1 MRRGIQVDL
10 SEVNDS
16 IAELEAKH
24 DIDTENLEA
33 GLGETQSN
41 VEGLSNAAAA
51 AADALSSLEDDIVA
65 LSNFAHEC
73 CETAESNIAALSE
86 ELAAIDTSSYIPQS
100 EKSRFIVDL
109 VEPFAIGAHADNA
122 GRIDIF
128 GTLRSPL
135 GPLFDL
141 GEPSNPWREVYAEG
155 LTLSDTSNLKFTHF
169 QGAEGDFNLDDVIE
183 YAVSLVTTPDHP
195 TTVSLERINEVSFNN
210 GIVVK
215 GDLIPYEEN
224 AGFPPLSRV
233 GNLTYPFLEG
243 HFTNLFAGNIYGLD
257 EGGST
262 RRVLLEGDAAA
273 TPQWITDLQS
283 DVNISGFNLDVDFTG
298 PRGPAGADGADGAD
312 AVLPSWVASSQSAI
326 PLSGFAND
334 LVLTA
339 DSVAWENVL
348 NKPTFFSGSYND
360 LTNTPTIPSL
370 AGYATES
377 WVSSQGFITDAASL
391 PSWVATSQ
399 SAIPLSGF
407 ANDLVL
413 TADNVEWA
421 DVLNKP
427 TFFSGS
433 YNDLTNTPTIP
444 SLAGYATES
453 WVSSQGFITDA
464 ASLPSWVATSQS
476 AIPLSG
482 FANDLVLTADN
493 VEWADVLN
501 KPTFFSGSYNDLT
514 NTPTIPSL
522 AGYATE
528 SWVSSQGFIT
538 EAANLPSWVATSQS
552 AIPLSGFA
560 NDLVLT
566 ADSVAWENVLNKPTF
581 FSGSYNDLTNTPTIP
596 SLAGYATESWV
607 SSQGF
612 ITDAASLPSWVATSQ
627 SAIPLSGFAN
637 DLVLTADNVEWAD
650 VLNKPTFF
658 SGSYNDLT
666 NTPTIPS
673 LAGYATESWVSSQ
686 GFITEAAS
694 LPSWVA
700 TSQSAI
706 PLSGF
711 ANDLVL
717 TADNVEWADV
727 LNKPTFFSG
736 SYNDLTNTPTI
747 PSLVG
752 YATEAWVT
760 SQDFGA
766 DADWASLSGRP
777 LWTDKFIYTQNVGPQ
792 MYPTASENYDIVL
805 LDSITPTTNDVYNL
819 GQDGLRWKFVYAMS
833 GRFATDIHVGE
844 ITNHARF
851 TYNTASNLVSVSRPL
866 LLPRS
871 PEVSN
876 EAATKGYVDAVVAG
890 GGNHDHPEY
899 EPAKF
904 MKVVEEFG
912 EFYIIPNYEYART
925 LDEDAILTLG
935 TYYDYATES
944 NNDDLRWTEI
954 WAEDI
959 HAYYVRA
966 ENRLVLGEL
975 VTNASMSYVKS
986 IESIEFSKSIVPKTH
1001 DSLDLGKS
1009 DLAWK
1014 HVYATDIEV
1023 EDDIKIGNDIRF
1035 VDSSGNNVC
1044 RLKYHPDGCE
1054 VDGHMFP
1061 DGTREFDLGKAGDE
1075 WRDIYA
1081 QFATISGGA
1090 SIGSLETPL
1099 LNVTGVMS
1107 LNGNKI
1113 TQVGAP
1119 DTGTDVVN
1127 KSYID
1132 TAIANVT
1139 IDWDNIG
1146 GETKPA
1152 IFKDEVD
1159 YNVSSETFIP
1169 ALNYVYDLG
1178 TTSSRWGTLHAYG
1191 VNAYLAPINAFE
1203 GVDAKGKAIVDVAA
1217 PTDSADAA
1225 NKAYVDAEVLNVQI
1239 RASLALGMLGFAHIR
1254 VDKLSETETN
1264 VSFRLSQ
1271 ICVTCNSADEYSSPT
1286 LRATVLKNASFPHTL
1301 GRTITATPASSSVGA
1316 FESTYTFA
1324 NIDLDYTF
1332 ADGYNAMAPVIK
1344 FWITRNATR
1353 AGIGMSATIAEHAY
1367 YHSTLTPQD
1376 VYF

>member
-1 MRRGIQVDL
+1 MTSFQCHLDSKFADMHFSTNACVFYLADPLTLPSQDYEWLVAVPHATIPLSHWVIDESNNLLELVYSDKSRYISLPLGNRSVDEIVVYLNDRLLHGYTAAYDEAINRIVFSSEVLGESLAIGEMSTCGRLLGVKAGDAAVDGVLIPPRGVDL
-10 SEVNDS
+10 AGTSSMFIRSNLSTRNRDPVSKATSNILAKVHVSQNFHEIEYHS
-16 IAELEAKH
+16 SSLKFPIA
-24 DIDTENLEA
+24 DR
-33 GLGETQSN
+33 N
-41 VEGLSNAAAA
+41 VSLIIIYLTDDFQRHMDFH
-51 AADALSSLEDDIVA
+51 AADFSLTIEFT
-65 LSNFAHEC
+65 L
-73 CETAESNIAALSE
+73 
-86 ELAAIDTSSYIPQS
+86 
-100 EKSRFIVDL
+100 R
-109 VEPFAIGAHADNA
+109 AHADNA
-122 GRIDIF
+122 GRIDVF
-128 GTLRSPL
+128 GTLRSPM

-155 LTLSDTSNLKFTHF
+155 LTLSDTSNMKFTHF

-183 YAVSLVTTPDHP
+183 YAVSLVVPADHP

-243 HFTNLFAGNIYGLD
+243 HFANLFAGNIYGLD

-283 DVNISGFNLDVDFTG
+283 DVNISGFNFDVDFTG

-312 AVLPSWVASSQSAI
+312 AVLPPWVASSQSAI

-348 NKPTFFSGSYND
+348 NKPTLFSGSYND
-360 LTNTPTIPSL
+360 LANTPTIP
-370 AGYATES
+370 T
-377 WVSSQGFITDAASL
+377 I

-407 ANDLVL
+407 ANDLAL

-421 DVLNKP
+421 AVLNKP
-427 TFFSGS
+427 ALFSGS
-433 YNDLTNTPTIP
+433 YVDLTNKPTIP
-444 SLAGYATES
+444 T
-453 WVSSQGFITDA
+453 I
-464 ASLPSWVATSQS
+464 PSWVATSQS

-482 FANDLVLTADN
+482 FANDLA
-493 VEWADVLN
+493 
-501 KPTFFSGSYNDLT
+501 
-514 NTPTIPSL
+514 
-522 AGYATE
+522 
-528 SWVSSQGFIT
+528 
-538 EAANLPSWVATSQS
+538 
-552 AIPLSGFA
+552 
-560 NDLVLT
+560 LT
-566 ADSVAWENVLNKPTF
+566 ADSV
-581 FSGSYNDLTNTPTIP
+581 
-596 SLAGYATESWV
+596 
-607 SSQGF
+607 
-612 ITDAASLPSWVATSQ
+612 
-627 SAIPLSGFAN
+627 
-637 DLVLTADNVEWAD
+637 EW
-650 VLNKPTFF
+650 
-658 SGSYNDLT
+658 S
-666 NTPTIPS
+666 
-673 LAGYATESWVSSQ
+673 
-686 GFITEAAS
+686 
-694 LPSWVA
+694 
-700 TSQSAI
+700 
-706 PLSGF
+706 
-711 ANDLVL
+711 
-717 TADNVEWADV
+717 DV

-752 YATEAWVT
+752 YATEAWVS

-766 DADWASLSGRP
+766 DVDWASLSGRP

-851 TYNTASNLVSVSRPL
+851 TYSTASNLVSVSRPL

-876 EAATKGYVDAVVAG
+876 EAATKGYVDTAVAG

-904 MKVVEEFG
+904 MKV
-912 EFYIIPNYEYART
+912 
-925 LDEDAILTLG
+925 
-935 TYYDYATES
+935 
-944 NNDDLRWTEI
+944 
-954 WAEDI
+954 
-959 HAYYVRA
+959 
-966 ENRLVLGEL
+966 
-975 VTNASMSYVKS
+975 
-986 IESIEFSKSIVPKTH
+986 
-1001 DSLDLGKS
+1001 
-1009 DLAWK
+1009 
-1014 HVYATDIEV
+1014 

-1035 VDSSGNNVC
+1035 VDSSGNDVC

-1127 KSYID
+1127 KSYVD
-1132 TAIANVT
+1132 TEIANVT
-1139 IDWDNIG
+1139 IDWDSIS

-1152 IFKDEVD
+1152 IFKDEVG
-1159 YNVSSETFIP
+1159 YNISSETFIP

-1178 TTSSRWGTLHAYG
+1178 TTGSRWGTLHAYG
-1191 VNAYLAPINAFE
+1191 VNAYLSPINAFE

-1239 RASLALGMLGFAHIR
+1239 RASLALGMRGFAHIR

-1264 VSFRLSQ
+1264 M
-1271 ICVTCNSADEYSSPT
+1271 
-1286 LRATVLKNASFPHTL
+1286 
-1301 GRTITATPASSSVGA
+1301 
-1316 FESTYTFA
+1316 ST
-1324 NIDLDYTF
+1324 
-1332 ADGYNAMAPVIK
+1332 
-1344 FWITRNATR
+1344 
-1353 AGIGMSATIAEHAY
+1353 
-1367 YHSTLTPQD
+1367 
-1376 VYF
+1376 